1 MRSRAGGSP
10 VLKAGDVKG
19 PIFLHGDQ
27 PGVVAAPTT
36 SCEAL
41 RVLPRFLPQI
51 CGRPS
56 PLIQPEV
63 LRGGTCME
71 WAEAKPGI
79 WGKKKFMFLLKSR
92 LTWDAKKCL
101 NPAVQ
106 AAK

>member
-1 MRSRAGGSP
+1 MRNRAGGSP
-10 VLKAGDVKG
+10 VLKAGNVKG

-27 PGVVAAPTT
+27 LGVAAAPIT
-36 SCEAL
+36 SYEVL
-41 RVLPRFLPQI
+41 RVLPRFSPQI

-63 LRGGTCME
+63 LRGRTCME

-79 WGKKKFMFLLKSR
+79 WGKKKFMFLLKSM

>member
-1 MRSRAGGSP
+1 M
-10 VLKAGDVKG
+10 KG
-19 PIFLHGDQ
+19 PIILLGDQ
-27 PGVVAAPTT
+27 PGVAAAPTT

-51 CGRPS
+51 CARPS

-63 LRGGTCME
+63 LRGGTYME